1 MAKRE
6 ALVATALVVKAE
18 PRAAVRPATSDDTDD
33 DIPLARIYRGIYT
46 GGRTARGEDALMEHL
61 AKCSIPFYSPPTRG
75 KSSGEDR
82 AGERKLPSIENS
94 SQFEREIVRIVN
106 RVYSS
111 LGNAQ
116 NEMVYQRALEVEL
129 GQRGLTCLSE
139 WEIPITY
146 DGQRIGC
153 RRADLI
159 VRLPSG
165 ARYVLELKAI
175 QSLRPEDLRQ
185 LQFYMVHLRTR
196 LGMLINFPRAQSYP
210 NVEGGDAGKLDVA
223 VKMLQ
228 GHETLADTS
237 QHRKSG
243 GYSRYHRGRGRIAPS
258 PEIHR
263 VKIGRRGMQHFLA
276 AGHNK

>member
-1 MAKRE
+1 MDKRDF
-6 ALVATALVVKAE
+6 AATAVVVKAE
-18 PRAAVRPATSDDTDD
+18 PRAAVRPGSSDDTDD
-33 DIPLARIYRGIYT
+33 DVPLARIYRGVFT

-61 AKCSIPFYSPPTRG
+61 TKCSIPFYSMSARG
-75 KSSGEDR
+75 KSSADR
-82 AGERKLPSIENS
+82 ARDHKPPSIENTA
-94 SQFEREIVRIVN
+94 QFEREIVRIVN
-106 RVYSS
+106 RVYSA

-129 GQRGLTCLSE
+129 RQRGLTCLSE

-146 DGQRIGC
+146 DGERIGS

-165 ARYVLELKAI
+165 SRYVLELKAV
-175 QSLRPEDLRQ
+175 QSLRPENLRQ

-210 NVEGGDAGKLDVA
+210 DVEGGDAGKLDVA

-228 GHETLADTS
+228 GHATLAETA
-237 QHRKSG
+237 QKRKGG
-243 GYSRYHRGRGRIAPS
+243 GYYAYHRGHGRIAPS

-263 VKIGRRGMQHFLA
+263 VKIGRQGMQRFLA